1 MTGSTASTAR
11 TASAAGTDT
20 TDWAATAR
28 LLRRCGFGATGA
40 EIDAATATGAQ
51 VWLRAALAADPEKD
65 PGAVRTP
72 LPHFEVLPK
81 VGKGAT
87 REQKRARNAKVGMQ
101 NKQLTAWWLR
111 RMVAV
116 EQPLGEKLT
125 FGWHN
130 HFATAESKVR
140 SPNAMLTQNTALR
153 RLGRGSFTRL
163 AEAMATDAAM
173 LRWLDGNTNTA
184 KAPNENLSREFMELF
199 ALGHGDGYT
208 EQDVRE
214 GARALTGWTV
224 GQDGTVAFVAKR
236 HDSGSKTVLGTTGD
250 LDLAGFVEA
259 VLRRPASP
267 AFVATR
273 WWQLLVAPTP
283 PPAAS
288 LQRVVAAYG
297 PGRDLGAMFAAM
309 LSDPQVVQQAGSLVV
324 TPVEWVVGAIRAL
337 KVPLTEDSAQKF
349 TPIFRSLGQ
358 IPFFPPNV
366 AGWPTGQAWL
376 STASAQTRYEAAVRL
391 AGAGDLDAVAATAQ
405 ASRVEAVRHLLGIP
419 TLSDRSAV
427 ALRTV
432 AKDPVR
438 LVATALVSPEYLV
451 N

>member
-1 MTGSTASTAR
+1 MTTTTAS
-11 TASAAGTDT
+11 SA
-20 TDWAATAR
+20 DWAATAR
-28 LLRRCGFGATGA
+28 LLRRSGFGATGA
-40 EIDAATATGAQ
+40 EIDAASAIGAQ
-51 VWLRAALAADPEKD
+51 AWLTAALASDPEKD
-65 PGAVRTP
+65 AGAVRTP
-72 LPHFEVLPK
+72 VPQLATLPK
-81 VGKGAT
+81 PSGPPASPERKAY
-87 REQKRARNAKVGMQ
+87 QKALVAQGT
-101 NKQLTAWWLR
+101 QLTAWWLR

-116 EQPLGEKLT
+116 ENPLGEKLT

-140 SPNAMLTQNTALR
+140 SPANMLVQNTALR

-163 AEAMATDAAM
+163 AETMATDGAM
-173 LRWLDGNTNTA
+173 LKWLDGNTNTV

-224 GQDGTVAFVAKR
+224 GQDGVVAFVAKK
-236 HDSGSKTVLGTTGD
+236 HDTGSKTVLGTTGN
-250 LDLAGFVEA
+250 LDMSGFVEA
-259 VLRRPASP
+259 VLSRPASP

-273 WWQLLVAPTP
+273 WWQLLVSPTAPS
-283 PPAAS
+283 AAS

-297 PGRDLGAMFAAM
+297 PGRDLRAMFGAI
-309 LSDPQVVQQAGSLVV
+309 LSDPQVAQQAGSLVV
-324 TPVEWVVGAIRAL
+324 TPVEWVVGAMRAL
-337 KVPLTEDSAQKF
+337 QVPLTETTAGKF
-349 TPIFRSLGQ
+349 ISIFRSLGQ
-358 IPFFPPNV
+358 VPFEPPNV

-376 STASAQTRYEAAVRL
+376 STASAQTRYQAAVRL
-391 AGAGDLDAVAATAQ
+391 AAVGNLEAIASTAQ
-405 ASRVEAVRHLLGIP
+405 TSRVEAVRHLLGIP
-419 TLSDRSAV
+419 TLSDRTAV

-432 AKDPVR
+432 AKDPKR